1 MKSDV
6 LGDSVKLDT
15 FTASAADEL
24 SGRHFATC
32 PIICAMVTP
41 LQILMVLSAWLTS
54 KSCISKSRLAAELLA
69 ATPDV
74 VVVRGVVVL
83 RDDDDAAAEPLEPT
97 ATTPAENVSA
107 VELLESTATTPVPNT
122 SAVDW
127 KYDPGFPYTAAH
139 EERMRLALKNELM
152 IKAATVATPE
162 LLQLLTPE
170 QLQPLEHEHKLIVA
184 SVSEARVSAATSMRA
199 VSCKVMDPLLE
210 AMFAEA
216 TQDTALNIPPAPRA
230 STAAAECA
238 ASVEPSVV
246 SSSIDV
252 APAPTVAAAAVPPVS
267 DIATSAPT
275 AITASVAGIAT
286 SAPTALTADII
297 SVPVQQS
304 VLSAAFDPASAPTVA
319 PAALLPVSVNV
330 ASAPTV
336 IAAAVPPGSVIA
348 TSAPTAIAASVP
360 GVVTSAPT
368 ARTAALISN
377 PVQQSVLSAAFD
389 LTSAPTVAPAAVLP
403 VSVNVASAPTVTA
416 AAVPPVSV
424 FATSAPTEVA
434 AATTSVPVTQSVVP
448 TKPFNVGDRV
458 ILTVAGNPLLTGV
471 KGEVVMTNLRTN
483 KHPGTKFLRVK
494 LYHSEG
500 GSDITS
506 VKTRVTNV
514 VHDTT
519 VAKED
524 PKPPATPTKQTKR
537 SLSTPNGPRSK
548 RRATGGGNV
557 GGNVDPV
564 TRVSHE
570 TVCHFGEVPRRSSR
584 NSIVTHS
591 ALLVPFIH
599 AVANKISSV
608 THELPR
614 DDKGKRVRHF
624 RFNYTIFPIRD
635 IDPAEFD
642 SLVDDY
648 ASEFVALGFT
658 RTHLYSYCDSNGY
671 IGSPFQLRLTDPLH
685 DLSLVEQFPSAI
697 SDRLARLSF
706 QAME

>member
-1 MKSDV
+1 
-6 LGDSVKLDT
+6 
-15 FTASAADEL
+15 
-24 SGRHFATC
+24 
-32 PIICAMVTP
+32 
-41 LQILMVLSAWLTS
+41 
-54 KSCISKSRLAAELLA
+54 
-69 ATPDV
+69 
-74 VVVRGVVVL
+74 
-83 RDDDDAAAEPLEPT
+83 
-97 ATTPAENVSA
+97 
-107 VELLESTATTPVPNT
+107 
-122 SAVDW
+122 
-127 KYDPGFPYTAAH
+127 
-139 EERMRLALKNELM
+139 
-152 IKAATVATPE
+152 
-162 LLQLLTPE
+162 
-170 QLQPLEHEHKLIVA
+170 
-184 SVSEARVSAATSMRA
+184 
-199 VSCKVMDPLLE
+199 
-210 AMFAEA
+210 
-216 TQDTALNIPPAPRA
+216 
-230 STAAAECA
+230 
-238 ASVEPSVV
+238 
-246 SSSIDV
+246 
-252 APAPTVAAAAVPPVS
+252 
-267 DIATSAPT
+267 
-275 AITASVAGIAT
+275 
-286 SAPTALTADII
+286 
-297 SVPVQQS
+297 
-304 VLSAAFDPASAPTVA
+304 
-319 PAALLPVSVNV
+319 
-330 ASAPTV
+330 
-336 IAAAVPPGSVIA
+336 
-348 TSAPTAIAASVP
+348 
-360 GVVTSAPT
+360 
-368 ARTAALISN
+368 
-377 PVQQSVLSAAFD
+377 
-389 LTSAPTVAPAAVLP
+389 
-403 VSVNVASAPTVTA
+403 
-416 AAVPPVSV
+416 
-424 FATSAPTEVA
+424 
-434 AATTSVPVTQSVVP
+434 
-448 TKPFNVGDRV
+448 
-458 ILTVAGNPLLTGV
+458 
-471 KGEVVMTNLRTN
+471 MTNLRTN